1 MSRLFTFLGFVL
13 FIQVPIFAQFDG
25 IVGSEGCKAIEY
37 KDSRFIDW
45 AKTCVVTRGKVDI
58 AKPEK
63 GLVSFGKE
71 ENAIG
76 AVSSTDVYD
85 CISLGDAGEAIL
97 TFNHPIV
104 DGEGFDFAVFENSF
118 NDTFLELATV
128 EVSSD
133 GVHYFGF
140 PTTSNTPTDK
150 QVGGFGS
157 VDATKLNNIAGKY
170 RGGWGTPFD
179 LSEIA
184 DNENL
189 DKNNITHVK
198 IRDVVGTINPQ
209 YATRDSHGNIIND
222 PYPTPFESGGFDLS
236 GVGVINNKTNTA
248 QFDGIVGTEG
258 CKAIEYKDSR
268 FIDWAKTCVVTR
280 GKADI
285 AKPEKGL
292 VSFGKEENAIGAVS
306 STDVYDCISLGDAGE
321 AILTFNHPIVDGEG
335 FDFAVFENSFN
346 DTFLE
351 LATVEV
357 SSDGVHYFGFPT
369 TSNTPTDKQV
379 GGFGSVDA
387 TKLNNIAGKYRGGWG
402 TPFDLSEIAD
412 NENLD
417 KNNITHVKIRDVV
430 GTINPQY
437 ATRDSHGNIIND
449 PYPTPFES
457 GGFDLS
463 GVGVINNKTNTAV
476 PSAKSDVATL
486 VYPNPCTDKVF
497 VKANGRKVTVYN
509 IMGQKLQEMTPAAQD
524 LIQIDMSGY
533 DKGVYIMELRNNN
546 SVETLKII
554 KK

>member
-13 FIQVPIFAQFDG
+13 FIQVPIF
-25 IVGSEGCKAIEY
+25 
-37 KDSRFIDW
+37 
-45 AKTCVVTRGKVDI
+45 
-58 AKPEK
+58 
-63 GLVSFGKE
+63 
-71 ENAIG
+71 
-76 AVSSTDVYD
+76 
-85 CISLGDAGEAIL
+85 
-97 TFNHPIV
+97 
-104 DGEGFDFAVFENSF
+104 
-118 NDTFLELATV
+118 
-128 EVSSD
+128 
-133 GVHYFGF
+133 
-140 PTTSNTPTDK
+140 
-150 QVGGFGS
+150 
-157 VDATKLNNIAGKY
+157 
-170 RGGWGTPFD
+170 
-179 LSEIA
+179 
-184 DNENL
+184 
-189 DKNNITHVK
+189 
-198 IRDVVGTINPQ
+198 
-209 YATRDSHGNIIND
+209 
-222 PYPTPFESGGFDLS
+222 
-236 GVGVINNKTNTA
+236 A

-280 GKADI
+280 GKVDI
-285 AKPEKGL
+285 AKPDKGL
-292 VSFGKEENAIGAVS
+292 VSFGKEENAIGAVN
-306 STDVYDCISLGDAGE
+306 STDVYDCVSLGDAGE
-321 AILTFNHPIVDGEG
+321 AILTFNHPIVDGDG